1 MTPRSQSVALSASTH
16 NELRHHLQRED
27 GQEDLCFALWYPSE
41 GRTRTT
47 ALVAKAIL
55 PKHGER
61 RVHGNASF
69 LPHYFERALAE
80 ALAANA
86 GLTFLHSH
94 PASGW
99 QGMSSDDVRA
109 EEGHAAAALAMTGLP
124 LLGMTLGATD
134 GAWSARIWEKV
145 VPRCYACHPCSQ
157 VRVLGEALSVTYHD
171 SLLKPPQL
179 KAELHRTV
187 SAWGERMQ
195 ANLARL
201 HIGIVG
207 AGSVGAIVAEALA
220 RSGIRR
226 ITLIDFDSVESV
238 NLDRLLHATRR
249 DAQLH
254 RAKVSMLARA
264 LRQSATA
271 DDFKAT
277 EVEYSVCEEEGFR
290 AALDCDVL
298 FSCVDRPW
306 PRAVLNLIA
315 YAHLI
320 PVVDGGIRVGVN
332 RNGTLRRADWKIQIA
347 SPGRRC
353 LECLEQ
359 YNAADVSL
367 EREGYFDDPSYISG
381 LPDDHHMRRNEN
393 VFAFSLSAAS
403 FEILQ
408 MLTMV
413 VAPCGISNAGEQ
425 MYHFVPGF
433 LDPPSFGVCEGTCI
447 YPPLTAK
454 GDRAGIKPT
463 GRHLVAET
471 MRAHRA
477 QVFKN
482 CNWRDVLAEHL
493 HALADRLRDHSQP

>member
-1 MTPRSQSVALSASTH
+1 
-16 NELRHHLQRED
+16 
-27 GQEDLCFALWYPSE
+27 
-41 GRTRTT
+41 
-47 ALVAKAIL
+47 
-55 PKHGER
+55 
-61 RVHGNASF
+61 
-69 LPHYFERALAE
+69 
-80 ALAANA
+80 
-86 GLTFLHSH
+86 
-94 PASGW
+94 
-99 QGMSSDDVRA
+99 
-109 EEGHAAAALAMTGLP
+109 
-124 LLGMTLGATD
+124 
-134 GAWSARIWEKV
+134 
-145 VPRCYACHPCSQ
+145 
-157 VRVLGEALSVTYHD
+157 
-171 SLLKPPQL
+171 
-179 KAELHRTV
+179 
-187 SAWGERMQ
+187 MQ
-195 ANLARL
+195 ASLARL
-201 HIGIVG
+201 HVGVVG

-220 RSGIRR
+220 RSGIQR
-226 ITLIDFDSVESV
+226 ITVIDFDSVESV

-249 DAQLH
+249 DAQLQ

-264 LRQSATA
+264 LKQSATA
-271 DDFKAT
+271 ENFTAN
-277 EVEYSVCEEEGFR
+277 EVEFSVCEEEGFR
-290 AALDCDVL
+290 SALDCDVL

-332 RNGTLRRADWKIQIA
+332 RNGTLRRADWKVQIA

-367 EREGYFDDPSYISG
+367 EREGYFDNPSYIGG

-433 LDPPSFGVCEGTCI
+433 LDSPSFGVCEGTCI

-463 GRHLVAET
+463 GRHLVAEM

-482 CNWRDVLAEHL
+482 RNWRDVLAEHL
-493 HALADRLRDHSQP
+493 HALADRLRDHSWA